1 MRGNE
6 HTISVI
12 TPFYRGNAFL
22 GALFSNLERAVET
35 FLKAHPDGGVEL
47 ILVNDS
53 PEERVILPEGEFC
66 FTVRVLEMPENSGI
80 HAARVQGLRSAEG
93 EWILFL
99 DQDDEIL
106 PEFLTRQIDCGEVTG
121 MAVSNYYMEDESGN
135 RMPGYRKR
143 AEMLRL
149 NDEKVYL
156 YSHNV
161 IKSPG
166 QCLLRKGLIPE
177 EWTDRALRENG
188 ADDLFL
194 WLLLLEQGKRFSLNE
209 TPLYVHRFTGRN
221 LSESVLKMGESTMK
235 AAELLKKIPWFPE
248 KDIQI
253 LENARLFDRKW
264 QNGSVSEKAGAV
276 LRHPG
281 IFARRTAMKIRLLF
295 SREYTK

>member
-1 MRGNE
+1 MRGKE

-22 GALFSNLERAVET
+22 GALFSNLEKAAKT
-35 FLKAHPDGGVEL
+35 FSEAHTDGGVDL

-53 PEERVILPEGEFC
+53 PEEQVILPEGEFC

-80 HAARVQGLRSAEG
+80 HAARVQGLKSAEG

-106 PEFLTRQIDCGEVTG
+106 PVFLTRQIACGEETG
-121 MAVSNYYMEDESGN
+121 MAVSNYFMEDENGN
-135 RMPGYRKR
+135 RTPGYRKQ
-143 AEMLRL
+143 AEMQRL
-149 NDEKVYL
+149 NDKTVYL

-166 QCLLRKGLIPE
+166 QCLIRKSLIPE
-177 EWTDRALRENG
+177 EWKDLTLRENG

-209 TPLYVHRFTGRN
+209 TPLYVHRFTGQN
-221 LSESVLKMGESTMK
+221 LSGSVLKMGESTLK

-248 KDIQI
+248 KDIRI

-264 QNGSVSEKAGAV
+264 QNGSASQKAGAV

-295 SREYTK
+295 SRNITK